1 MVDFCTSQT
10 FQENLRDLSRRV
22 DAEFSN
28 LMDICRACDRL
39 HELALGPPPN
49 PQVLVM
55 VDSISDTITAEMN
68 RLMNLYDLM
77 SEMASEI
84 RQML

>member
-1 MVDFCTSQT
+1 
-10 FQENLRDLSRRV
+10 
-22 DAEFSN
+22 
-28 LMDICRACDRL
+28 MDICRARDRL
-39 HELALGPPPN
+39 YELALGPPPN

-55 VDSISDTITAEMN
+55 IDSISDTITAEMN